1 MALMLPQDFM
11 FLAIESREHPMH
23 VGGLELF
30 SPPEGAGPEFVR
42 DRYQQLLDTPEVAEK
57 FRRRPG
63 TPFNT
68 PRNLFWATDSDIDLD
83 YHVQLSALPQP
94 GRMRE
99 LFAMTS
105 RWHSQLLD
113 RHRPLWETHVVE
125 GLEDGRFAVYT
136 KVHHALIDGVSA
148 LKTLQSV
155 LLEDPD
161 ATGAPSPF
169 AQRPRKSILSKKSM
183 FNPLGLAK
191 SGADLVGDV
200 AGGVPAAARIG
211 WQAVRERDMVL
222 PLRAPRTMLNVP
234 IGGARRFAA
243 QSWPIDRIK
252 AVGKAADC
260 TLNDVV
266 LAMCGSALRD
276 YLLSQNALPEDP
288 LIAMVPVSLHS
299 LVEEDSGGNAVTSVL
314 ANLGTHLDDPID
326 RLECITN
333 SMRQAKRMLTG
344 LSPLQAMAVGAFMVA
359 PLAFAPLPGYVTHAP
374 PPFNVVI
381 SNVPGP
387 RVPLHW
393 DGARLDGIYPL
404 SIAMDGLALNI
415 TLTSNA
421 GNLDFGVVGCR
432 KSVPHLQRIL
442 TYLEDA
448 LVSLEQRVDN
458 SSATSLL

>member
-30 SPPEGAGPEFVR
+30 SPPEGAGAEFVR
-42 DRYQQLLDTPEVAEK
+42 ERYQQLLDTPEVADK

-68 PRNLFWATDSDIDLD
+68 PRNLFWTTDSDIDLD

-94 GRMRE
+94 GRIRE

-105 RWHSQLLD
+105 RWHSSLLD
-113 RHRPLWETHVVE
+113 RHRPLWEAHVIE

-148 LKTLQSV
+148 LRTLQRV
-155 LLEDPD
+155 LLEDPE
-161 ATGAPSPF
+161 AVGTPAPF
-169 AQRPRKSILSKKSM
+169 APQTRKQKAGKTAV

-191 SGADLVGDV
+191 AGADLVGDV
-200 AGGVPAAARIG
+200 AGGVPAAARIS

-222 PLRAPRTMLNVP
+222 PLRAPRTMFNVP

-243 QSWPIDRIK
+243 QSWPIERIRE
-252 AVGKAADC
+252 VGKATEC

-266 LAMCGSALRD
+266 LAMCGGALRD
-276 YLLSQNALPEDP
+276 YLISQNALPDEP

-299 LVEEDSGGNAVTSVL
+299 LVAESNGGNAVTSVL
-314 ANLGTHLDDPID
+314 ANLGTHLEDPID

-359 PLAFAPLPGYVTHAP
+359 PLAFAPFPGYVSHAP
-374 PPFNVVI
+374 PPFNIVI

-387 RVPLHW
+387 KKPLYW

-442 TYLEDA
+442 TYLDDA
-448 LVSLEQRVDN
+448 LVSLEQRVGKET
-458 SSATSLL
+458 A

>member
-42 DRYQQLLDTPEVAEK
+42 ERYQQLLDTPDVADK

-68 PRNLFWATDSDIDLD
+68 PRNLFWTTDDEIDLD
-83 YHVQLSALPQP
+83 YHVQLSALPSP
-94 GRMRE
+94 GRIRE
-99 LFAMTS
+99 LFAATS
-105 RWHSQLLD
+105 RWHSSLLD
-113 RHRPLWETHVVE
+113 RHRPLWEAHVVE
-125 GLEDGRFAVYT
+125 GLEDGRFALYT

-155 LLEDPD
+155 LLEDSS
-161 ATGAPSPF
+161 AVGAPAPF
-169 AQRPRKSILSKKSM
+169 APRAQRRGKASKGSRI
-183 FNPLGLAK
+183 NPLGLARA
-191 SGADLVGDV
+191 GADLVGDV
-200 AGGVPAAARIG
+200 AGGVPAAARIS

-222 PLRAPRTMLNVP
+222 PLRAPRTMFNVP

-243 QSWPIDRIK
+243 QSWSIERIRAVSK
-252 AVGKAADC
+252 ASGC

-276 YLLSQNALPEDP
+276 YLISQNALPDDP
-288 LIAMVPVSLHS
+288 LIAMVPVSLHN
-299 LVEEDSGGNAVTSVL
+299 LVEESNGGNAVTSVL
-314 ANLGTHLDDPID
+314 ANLGTHLDDPMD

-333 SMRQAKRMLTG
+333 SMQQAKRMLTG
-344 LSPLQAMAVGAFMVA
+344 LSPRQAMAVGAFMVS
-359 PLAFAPLPGYVTHAP
+359 PLAFAPLPGYVSYAP

-387 RVPLHW
+387 KKPLYW

-432 KSVPHLQRIL
+432 KSVPHLQHIL
-442 TYLEDA
+442 THLETA
-448 LVSLEQRVDN
+448 LVALEQRA
-458 SSATSLL
+458 SKATA